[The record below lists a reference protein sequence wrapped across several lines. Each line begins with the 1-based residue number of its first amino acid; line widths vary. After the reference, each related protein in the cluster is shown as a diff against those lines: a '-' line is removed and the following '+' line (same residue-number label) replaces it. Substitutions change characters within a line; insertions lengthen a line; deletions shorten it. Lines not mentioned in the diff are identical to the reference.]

1 MLMLC
6 CSEAALKAYLSV
18 TDLGSDPNI
27 QTKESGLPVGLR
39 VRQPWL
45 SVVSELT
52 PFRISGLPAT
62 QMRIFR

>member
-1 MLMLC
+1 MPMLR
-6 CSEAALKAYLSV
+6 CSEAALKAYLTA
-18 TDLGSDPNI
+18 TDLGPDPNV

-39 VRQPWL
+39 VRQPRL
-45 SVVSELT
+45 SVVSKLT

>member
-1 MLMLC
+1 MPMLR

-18 TDLGSDPNI
+18 TDLGPDPTI
-27 QTKESGLPVGLR
+27 QTKESGSPVGLK

-52 PFRISGLPAT
+52 PFRISGPPAT